1 MYSFKKFLVEMSYQ
15 DALKTLD
22 LTTNFDNET
31 LKKAYKKSALK
42 NHPDKG
48 GSEEEMKK
56 VNDAYDTLKK
66 MGGRSDASSGL
77 KKTDHFAKYNDW
89 AKIFSPVILSQILS
103 NFKSDV
109 WLKYFNS
116 YSEKPL
122 KVEVK
127 EDPQYGNSYVG
138 FTAEFFDN
146 GRDTFFKFHFSVYLL
161 NVYKKEN
168 TLGGGDL
175 SYPLSVWMEGYHN
188 GRKQKFKQVEYTA
201 TSDHKILKDPTVLV
215 PTAKIK
221 KMFATG
227 STTGKVKPVKKAD
240 VISHWKNKVGGDV
253 IKDNFVLG
261 NYGKGRYL
269 RGYRFTI
276 MKMPGYIFSNVNGAS
291 ISPTTTFPESQLL
304 IDMMTEF
311 GDSFKNAKSDADFA
325 KEVNSIHKKFKE
337 KMDKK

>member
-1 MYSFKKFLVEMSYQ
+1 MHNFKKFVFEMSYD
-15 DALKTLD
+15 DALKTLN
-22 LTTNFDNET
+22 LSSGFDGET

-66 MGGRSDASSGL
+66 TGSRSSSVNL
-77 KKTDHFAKYNDW
+77 RQDNPFKKYDDW
-89 AKIFSPVILSQILS
+89 VKTFGPVIKAQVLSS
-103 NFKSDV
+103 FKSDV

-116 YSEKPL
+116 YSPKPL

-127 EDPQYGNSYVG
+127 EDPQYGNSYIG
-138 FTAEFFDN
+138 FTAEFSDE
-146 GRDTFFKFHFSVYLL
+146 GRDTFFKFHFTVYLL
-161 NVYKKEN
+161 NVYRKEN
-168 TLGGGDL
+168 VLGGGDL
-175 SYPLSVWMEGYHN
+175 SFPLSVWMEGYHA

-325 KEVNSIHKKFKE
+325 KEVNSIHKKYKE